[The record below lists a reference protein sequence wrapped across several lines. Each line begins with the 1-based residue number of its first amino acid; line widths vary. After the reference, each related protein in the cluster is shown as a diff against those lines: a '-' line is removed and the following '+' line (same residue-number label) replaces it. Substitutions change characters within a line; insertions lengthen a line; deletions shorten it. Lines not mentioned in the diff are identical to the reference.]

1 MGKPVDLVKLQDIQ
15 VQFANQ
21 PVLQQVNLTLHKDC
35 ITTLIG
41 PNGAGKTT
49 LVRVVLG
56 LIQPNS
62 GSVWRQSGLQ
72 VGYMPQKLQID
83 RTFPLT
89 VKRFLQTVKG
99 VSLQQMEQ
107 ALGAVSAEHLL
118 RHSLHDLSGGETQR
132 VMLARALLREP
143 DLLVLD
149 EPVQGVD
156 INGQVELYDLIAR
169 IRRERGCGVL
179 MISHDLHLVMSAT
192 DHVVCLN
199 RHICCSGHPE
209 QVSHDPSFTALF
221 GQRGADSLALYS
233 HHHNHRHDDHG
244 DVISDC
250 PPHQH
255 HH

>member
-118 RHSLHDLSGGETQR
+118 RHSLHDLSGGK
-132 VMLARALLREP
+132 
-143 DLLVLD
+143 
-149 EPVQGVD
+149 
-156 INGQVELYDLIAR
+156 
-169 IRRERGCGVL
+169 
-179 MISHDLHLVMSAT
+179 H
-192 DHVVCLN
+192 
-199 RHICCSGHPE
+199 SG
-209 QVSHDPSFTALF
+209 
-221 GQRGADSLALYS
+221 
-233 HHHNHRHDDHG
+233 
-244 DVISDC
+244 
-250 PPHQH
+250 
-255 HH
+255 